1 MINPAPTLPGLASYR
16 YEKQNEK
23 THRIPLSLKFL
34 FTGLLAAFCRGVYFQ
49 GNSDPRVVATGDKQP
64 E

>member
-1 MINPAPTLPGLASYR
+1 MIKPAPTLPGLASYR
-16 YEKQNEK
+16 YGKQNEK
-23 THRIPLSLKFL
+23 TDRSPLSFKFV

-49 GNSDPRVVATGDKQP
+49 DNSVPRVVATGDKQP